1 MKPRYQYALALL
13 ILVAVYEM
21 YLIVW
26 YKYRDFQINTYIGVL
41 NVENGKVEN
50 NIERKKRY
58 LSYVKTNAYLDRV
71 AKSSQNR
78 KNPGE
83 DAIFLVDAN
92 EVKNYAK
99 IDVERSIVGDA
110 NKKSSPTI
118 GMSNR
123 EKWFYYVF
131 KVDPRE

>member
-13 ILVAVYEM
+13 ILIAVYEM

-26 YKYRDFQINTYIGVL
+26 YKYRDFQINAYIGVL
-41 NVENGKVEN
+41 NVENSKVET

-71 AKSSQNR
+71 AKASQNR

-83 DAIFLVDAN
+83 EAVFLVDSDD
-92 EVKNYAK
+92 VKNYAK
-99 IDVERSIVGDA
+99 IDVDRAIIGD
-110 NKKSSPTI
+110 NRKPSPTI

>member
-13 ILVAVYEM
+13 ILIAVYEM

-26 YKYRDFQINTYIGVL
+26 YKYRDFQINAYIGVL
-41 NVENGKVEN
+41 NVENSKIES
-50 NIERKKRY
+50 NIDRKKRY
-58 LSYVKTNAYLDRV
+58 LAYVKTNAYLDRM

-83 DAIFLVDAN
+83 DAIFLVDEN
-92 EVKNYAK
+92 VVKNYAK
-99 IDVERSIVGDA
+99 IDVERSIVGE
-110 NKKSSPTI
+110 NRKSSPTL

-123 EKWFYYVF
+123 EKWFYYVL
-131 KVDPRE
+131 KIDSRE

>member
-13 ILVAVYEM
+13 ILIAVYEM
-21 YLIVW
+21 YLIVF
-26 YKYRDFQINTYIGVL
+26 YKYRDFQINAYIGVL
-41 NVENGKVEN
+41 GAENAKVEA

-58 LSYVKTNAYLDRV
+58 LAYVKTNAYLDRV
-71 AKSSQNR
+71 AKASQNR

-83 DAIFLVDAN
+83 DAIFLVDAE
-92 EVKNYAK
+92 EVKNYSK
-99 IDVERSIVGDA
+99 IDVERNIIGE
-110 NKKSSPTI
+110 NRKSSPTI

-131 KVDPRE
+131 KVEERN

>member
-1 MKPRYQYALALL
+1 MKPRYQYVLALL
-13 ILVAVYEM
+13 ILIAVYEM
-21 YLIVW
+21 YLITW
-26 YKYRDFQINTYIGVL
+26 YKYRDFQINAYIGVL
-41 NVENGKVEN
+41 GVENSKVEA

-71 AKSSQNR
+71 AKASQNR

-83 DAIFLVDAN
+83 EAVFLVDAE
-92 EVKNYAK
+92 EVKNYSK
-99 IDVERSIVGDA
+99 IDVERNIVGE
-110 NKKSSPTI
+110 NRKSSPTV

-123 EKWFYYVF
+123 EKWMYYVF

>member
-13 ILVAVYEM
+13 ILAAVYIL

-26 YKYRDFQINTYIGVL
+26 YKYQDFQINSYIAVL
-41 NVENGKVEN
+41 NSENAKVAA
-50 NIERKKRY
+50 NIERKKHY

-71 AKSSQNR
+71 AKASQNR

-83 DAIFLVDAN
+83 DAIFLVN
-92 EVKNYAK
+92 SEEVKEYGK
-99 IDVERSIVGDA
+99 LDVERTIISEA
-110 NKKSSPTI
+110 RKPSPTL

-123 EKWFYYVF
+123 EKWFFYAF
-131 KVDPRE
+131 NVDSRE